1 MPKLYCFGEVLRDL
15 FPSGAKPGGVPM
27 NVAIHAQ
34 NLGLESAVI
43 SAIGDDERG
52 RKLLDILQERY
63 VNTRFITKSEHPTG
77 TVMVEI
83 SNPSEV
89 RYTIDEPSAWDFIG
103 MPKIS
108 WEPGDLLLHGS
119 LATRNKDSYE
129 ALKALRAQANTRVFD
144 LNLRAPFIDSDRILE
159 LLEGTEIIKMNDEEY
174 ELLAQWLSLDSN
186 PELGFEA
193 MYETFGTQELIVTKG
208 GQGALWVNSLGTL
221 QSKIFPVTV
230 KDTVGAGDSF
240 LAAILF
246 GISHLLEPQLTLDYA
261 AAIGAMVASKEGA
274 NPRIKSLY
282 RGFNPIMVTT
292 SSASP
297 GSAVRQGNSG

>member
-1 MPKLYCFGEVLRDL
+1 
-15 FPSGAKPGGVPM
+15 M

-52 RKLLDILQERY
+52 GTLLDIIQERG
-63 VNTRFITKSEHPTG
+63 VNTGLITKSEHPTG
-77 TVMVEI
+77 TVTVDT

-89 RYTIDEPSAWDFIG
+89 HYTIDEPSAWDFISA
-103 MPKIS
+103 PEIS

-119 LATRNKDSYE
+119 LATRNKHSYE
-129 ALKALRAQANTRVFD
+129 TLKALRAQASTRVFD

-159 LLEGTEIIKMNDEEY
+159 LLEGTEIVKVNEEEY
-174 ELLAQWLSLDSN
+174 TLLAQWLSLDSN

-193 MYETFGTQELIVTKG
+193 MHETFGTQELIVTRG

-221 QSKIFPVTV
+221 QSKIFTVTV

-246 GISHLLEPQLTLDYA
+246 GISHLLEPQQTLDYA
-261 AAIGAMVASKEGA
+261 AALGAMVASKEGA
-274 NPRIKSLY
+274 NPLIS
-282 RGFNPIMVTT
+282 TT
-292 SSASP
+292 ELKALIDASN
-297 GSAVRQGNSG
+297 R

>member
-1 MPKLYCFGEVLRDL
+1 
-15 FPSGAKPGGVPM
+15 M

-43 SAIGDDERG
+43 SAIGDDKRG
-52 RKLLDILQERY
+52 WTLLDILQERD
-63 VNTRFITKSEHPTG
+63 VNTAYITTSEQPTG
-77 TVMVEI
+77 TVTVDT

-89 RYTIDEPSAWDFIG
+89 RYTIDEPSAWDFISS
-103 MPKIS
+103 PEIS

-119 LATRNKDSYE
+119 LATRNNYSYE
-129 ALKALRAQANTRVFD
+129 ALKELRTQANTRVFD
-144 LNLRAPFIDSDRILE
+144 LNLRAPFIDSHRILE
-159 LLEGTEIIKMNDEEY
+159 LLEGSEIVKVNEEEY

-221 QSKIFPVTV
+221 QSRIFPVTV

-240 LAAILF
+240 LAAMLF

-261 AAIGAMVASKEGA
+261 AALGAMVASKEGA
-274 NPRIKSLY
+274 L
-282 RGFNPIMVTT
+282 
-292 SSASP
+292 
-297 GSAVRQGNSG
+297 

>member
-1 MPKLYCFGEVLRDL
+1 MPKLYCFGEVLWDL
-15 FPSGAKPGGVPM
+15 FPSGAKPGGAPM

-43 SAIGDDERG
+43 SAIGEDELG
-52 RKLLDILQERY
+52 QNLLDILQERG
-63 VNTRFITKSEHPTG
+63 VNTELITSGDLPTG
-77 TVMVEI
+77 TVTVDT

-103 MPKIS
+103 TPQIS

-119 LATRNKDSYE
+119 LATRNNQSYE
-129 ALKALRAQANTRVFD
+129 SLKALRAKASMRVFD
-144 LNLRAPFIDSDRILE
+144 LNLRKPYIDQVRILE
-159 LLEGTEIIKMNDEEY
+159 LLEGTEIVKVNEEEY
-174 ELLAQWLSLDSN
+174 ALLAQWLALDAN

-193 MYETFGTQELIVTKG
+193 MQERMGTQELIVTRG
-208 GQGALWVNSLGTL
+208 GLGALWVNSLGTL

-240 LAAILF
+240 LAAMLF

-261 AAIGAMVASKEGA
+261 AALD
-274 NPRIKSLY
+274 RKS
-282 RGFNPIMVTT
+282 V
-292 SSASP
+292 
-297 GSAVRQGNSG
+297 V

>member
-1 MPKLYCFGEVLRDL
+1 
-15 FPSGAKPGGVPM
+15 M

-52 RKLLDILQERY
+52 GTLLEILQERN
-63 VNTRFITKSEHPTG
+63 VNTEFITKVEHPTG
-77 TVMVEI
+77 TVTVDT

-103 MPKIS
+103 TPEIS

-119 LATRNKDSYE
+119 LATRSKHSYQ
-129 ALKALRAQANTRVFD
+129 ALKTLRTQASVRVFD
-144 LNLRAPFIDSDRILE
+144 LNLRAPFIDQERILE
-159 LLEGTEIIKMNDEEY
+159 LLTGTEIVKVNEEEY
-174 ELLAQWLSLDSN
+174 ELLAQWISLDSN

-193 MYETFGTQELIVTKG
+193 MHETLGTQELIVTRG
-208 GQGALWVNSLGTL
+208 GQGALWVNNLGTL
-221 QSKIFPVTV
+221 HSKVFPVKV

-261 AAIGAMVASKEGA
+261 AALGAMVASKEGA
-274 NPRIKSLY
+274 NPLISKTELKAFIDVSNR
-282 RGFNPIMVTT
+282 
-292 SSASP
+292 
-297 GSAVRQGNSG
+297 